1 MTKTITSKKYIPD
14 SAKEA
19 LDKMA
24 RSEAPMEKA
33 KNFKKRQA
41 AVEGKVPVD
50 ENGDMPENFLL
61 PDDLEIPEDKPIQ
74 AEVTVIEKPSE
85 PEAGMV
91 QKTNNDH
98 VLSIV
103 GGVSTQEL
111 KQALEVQTEQ
121 RQLIQQFIKDNLVE
135 DIDYGRIHVVKNCP
149 AETKSRGSCTR
160 DYHFSKSILFKPG
173 QEKIFSLFGITDR
186 LEKDMEAYEMLGNV
200 PGLVAYKC
208 VMYRGEKVVGE
219 GRGAATL
226 AGSQSDPNSTIKK
239 AEKRARMDACL
250 SLGFSAYFTQ
260 DLDDPE
266 YKSQRDMMNAK
277 AAAEAENRDKD
288 EFGLM
293 PRDESLPI
301 NNQERAV
308 LHRLILKAGFTD
320 QSEILELLKINGIT
334 DPQSM
339 TSGQARDMMGKIAHS
354 MFSAPDI
361 KPKAPEPT
369 IEPEEVDNFDPNDVP
384 IYDIGGDEPTEPPKK
399 KIEEPE
405 LVVDDDLKRNSLELL
420 NSIGLNG
427 RGMMWFM
434 KMVCGKPYGKPKDFT
449 DQEWR
454 KAYDV
459 IQGILD
465 SEIDVDDRYI
475 AGLINEEVDQDATI
489 KPSND
494 NAGTVPNIFPG
505 AKDIT
510 NGDDTTKDQSN
521 AS

>member
-1 MTKTITSKKYIPD
+1 MANKKTKD
-14 SAKEA
+14 G
-19 LDKMA
+19 
-24 RSEAPMEKA
+24 SESPMEKA
-33 KNFKKRQA
+33 ANFKKRQA
-41 AVEGKVPVD
+41 EAGGKVPVN
-50 ENGDMPENFLL
+50 ENGEMPEDFLL
-61 PDDLEIPEDKPIQ
+61 PDDLQMEIVTNDAVPVD
-74 AEVTVIEKPSE
+74 EVVVKGEKE
-85 PEAGMV
+85 TAIV
-91 QKTNNDH
+91 KNNNDH

-121 RQLIQQFIKDNLVE
+121 RKLIQQFIKDNLVE

-149 AETKSRGSCTR
+149 AESKSRGSCQTE
-160 DYHFSKSILFKPG
+160 YHYSKSILFKPG
-173 QEKIFSLFGITDR
+173 QEKIFSLFGITDK
-186 LEKDMEAYEMLGNV
+186 LEKDLEAYEMLGSV

-208 VMYRGEKVVGE
+208 TMYRGENVVGE

-293 PRDESLPI
+293 PRDEALPI

-320 QSEILELLKINGIT
+320 QGEILELLKINGIT

-369 IEPEEVDNFDPNDVP
+369 VEPEDVDSFDPNDVP
-384 IYDIGGDEPTEPPKK
+384 IYDLGNEPSQPPKK
-399 KIEEPE
+399 KVDEPE
-405 LVVDDDLKRNSLELL
+405 LVVDDDLKRNSLTLL
-420 NSIGLNG
+420 QSIGLNP

-434 KMVCGKPYGKPKDFT
+434 KLVCGKPYGKPKDFS
-449 DQEWR
+449 DAEWR
-454 KAYDV
+454 KAYDI

-465 SEIDVDDRYI
+465 QEIDVDDRYL
-475 AGLINEEVDQDATI
+475 AGVIIEEDNQDATI

-494 NAGTVPNIFPG
+494 NAGDVSSVFPG

-510 NGDDTTKDQSN
+510 NGDDTTEDQSN
-521 AS
+521 AG